1 MLGCGEIGCLLL
13 KRDSRFTVV
22 SVEGDVLHEK
32 GYTTVMGNPTDIK
45 VLLKMGI
52 EKAEVVVIVEEGLEA
67 VDTVRKLNEKAYIIV
82 CDTHSQIKEEG
93 KGKKKKDKE
102 REKKEGK
109 GKERGKGKEKGKGKE
124 EKEEAIEKGKYTAAD
139 AVIPSNTAV
148 VEECL
153 SQIQEYEELKRKRNL
168 EELFHQKKKM
178 AIILH
183 DNPDPDCISSA
194 LSLQLIAEKMGVA
207 SDLFY
212 GGQIGY
218 SENKALIELLNVEL
232 ISLQGELDSSG
243 YDLIAF
249 VDHSPW
255 DYTSIARDVHP
266 DIVIDHHVQPEYEG
280 VFVDIREDV
289 GATSTIL
296 IEYLQSFEVAIDS
309 KLATALFYGLLVD
322 THDFRRGI
330 SPQDIKALD
339 ILKDKMDIELLSQV
353 ERAGISRR
361 LSRSHKETDFF
372 NVLGEAVKK
381 MEIRENVLF
390 SFVGKVAFRDAVS
403 QSADFL
409 LKMEPV
415 DLVVV
420 YGIINHSVY
429 ISARSWDETLHVGKL
444 LREAFH
450 GLGKAGGHPL
460 IGGATIPL
468 KNLPEDFKE
477 AVVTRIV
484 TVLDHSCS

>member
-22 SVEGDVLHEK
+22 SVEGDVLQEK
-32 GYTTVMGNPTDIK
+32 GYNAVMGNPTETK
-45 VLLKMGI
+45 VLQEMGI

-67 VDTVRKLNEKAYIIV
+67 VNTVRKLNEKAFIIV

-93 KGKKKKDKE
+93 KRKE
-102 REKKEGK
+102 KRKEK
-109 GKERGKGKEKGKGKE
+109 GKRKEKRKEKGKGRGRY
-124 EKEEAIEKGKYTAAD
+124 AVAD

-153 SQIQEYEELKRKRNL
+153 SQIQKYEELKRKQNL

-218 SENKALIELLNVEL
+218 SENKALTELLNVEL

-280 VFVDIREDV
+280 EFVDVREDV

-296 IEYLQSFEVAIDS
+296 IEYLQLFEVVIDS

-339 ILKDKMDIELLSQV
+339 ILKDKMDVELLSQV

-361 LSRSHKETDFF
+361 LSRSHEETDFF

-420 YGIINHSVY
+420 YGVINDSVY
-429 ISARSWDETLHVGKL
+429 ISVRSWDETLHVGKL

-477 AVVTRIV
+477 AVVKRIV